1 MVNGLFE
8 TNNEKVKFGTG
19 VLLPLPKPKKTEGP
33 VKNLRLI
40 TLLEVIRKILSKI
53 FMNRTEDKITRY
65 LT

>member
-1 MVNGLFE
+1 MLNGLFE
-8 TNNEKVKFGTG
+8 TNNEKVKFRTG

-33 VKNLRLI
+33 VKNLQLI

-53 FMNRTEDKITRY
+53 FMNRTEDKITRH